1 MDFATRNIFD
11 YEAHHGKAN
20 GNSMQLI
27 NVTNTLMHH
36 VVTTKGVEI
45 EKERVLYVELQKNQ
59 QLWHQIFHVKAFF
72 VLNNLATNFVQNH
85 FTQNIRCIL
94 CHPMAPTSISSTM

>member
-11 YEAHHGKAN
+11 YETHHGKAN

-36 VVTTKGVEI
+36 VVTTTGVEI
-45 EKERVLYVELQKNQ
+45 EKERTLYVELQK
-59 QLWHQIFHVKAFF
+59 K
-72 VLNNLATNFVQNH
+72 NNYGIKVSL
-85 FTQNIRCIL
+85 
-94 CHPMAPTSISSTM
+94 